1 MAKEITYDDVRD
13 ISIRVVDSLV
23 SMGIL
28 IDDEDCDG
36 TFQVQ
41 DLVTMEINKVLKLDI
56 DNNFKI
62 TINE

>member
-23 SMGIL
+23 GMGIL

>member
-13 ISIRVVDSLV
+13 ISIRIVDSLV
-23 SMGIL
+23 GMGIL